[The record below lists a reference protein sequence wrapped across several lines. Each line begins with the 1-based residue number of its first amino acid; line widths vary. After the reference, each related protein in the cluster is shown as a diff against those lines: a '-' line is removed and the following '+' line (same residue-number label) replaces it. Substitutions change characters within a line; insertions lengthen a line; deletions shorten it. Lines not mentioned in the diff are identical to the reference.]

1 MPYGEK
7 GGDMTISY
15 IVLGA
20 LAATFIAVAGPVWAL
35 SDADSGGEW
44 IQAPTRQQIQVVNI
58 LSRTLGV
65 DPAKLQQCLDKTFA
79 DPVNAGKAIRVAA
92 QECKAQNP

>member
-1 MPYGEK
+1 
-7 GGDMTISY
+7 MTISY
-15 IVLGA
+15 SVLGA
-20 LAATFIAVAGPVWAL
+20 LAAAFLAVAGPVWAL

-79 DPVNAGKAIRVAA
+79 DPVNAGKTIRVAA